1 MGEFADAQDKIEAQ
15 FDDTASRRMMLD
27 YQKGAAAIKANF
39 ESLEGMS
46 AVEQRQ
52 PTEEQLKKLYDETIG
67 KASNPRMKSLAT
79 LRIEGLFA
87 EDTVKIGSHS
97 VKQLNVETDK
107 TQLEQINMA
116 AEEAAANWTDPELL
130 KAHINTGVEVIDAYA
145 QRKGYSEQRTKSE
158 VDKFKSNVHKRVA
171 SNLMVADDIDGAAAY
186 LDANADE
193 MLWADELALRADLK
207 KPLEDRQALTDYQSA
222 IAMIEPI
229 EGDAPAPAAA
239 GDIKALIRGPESGGN
254 DGAVNQKG
262 SSASGRY
269 QFIKGT
275 FVDLYQEVYGVDAD
289 TANAAWSKDRFN
301 AAVQEKLMDR
311 LLAKNSKVLR
321 DNGQAV

>member
-1 MGEFADAQDKIEAQ
+1 VPRVPLYEPNRVAPASTTGARFQAASNPGNIGQSVARLGGAMGEFADAQDKIEAQ

-130 KAHINTGVEVIDAYA
+130 KAQVPC
-145 QRKGYSEQRTKSE
+145 R
-158 VDKFKSNVHKRVA
+158 
-171 SNLMVADDIDGAAAY
+171 
-186 LDANADE
+186 
-193 MLWADELALRADLK
+193 
-207 KPLEDRQALTDYQSA
+207 P
-222 IAMIEPI
+222 
-229 EGDAPAPAAA
+229 
-239 GDIKALIRGPESGGN
+239 
-254 DGAVNQKG
+254 
-262 SSASGRY
+262 
-269 QFIKGT
+269 
-275 FVDLYQEVYGVDAD
+275 
-289 TANAAWSKDRFN
+289 
-301 AAVQEKLMDR
+301 
-311 LLAKNSKVLR
+311 
-321 DNGQAV
+321 